1 MSVSITLR
9 PQSSAKGRS
18 RPRTRPKTPFEAWD
32 DVVGAWVAEIANRS
46 LVVSGAHK
54 GVSCGYPRR
63 VGRCFDCQARP
74 MSLRVTGEDLRPI
87 VQSPL
92 LFSLRGV
99 ACYIA
104 EDRRDTH
111 GARQAASWIL
121 A

>member
-1 MSVSITLR
+1 MSVSITR
-9 PQSSAKGRS
+9 GPQSSAKGRS
-18 RPRTRPKTPFEAWD
+18 RPRTRPKNPFEAWD

-46 LVVSGAHK
+46 LVVSGAHG

-63 VGRCFDCQARP
+63 VGQCFDCQARP
-74 MSLRVTGEDLRPI
+74 MSLRVAGEDLRPI
-87 VQSPL
+87 LQSPF
-92 LFSLRGV
+92 LFSFFV